1 LKTKIFAFFV
11 LIVLIP
17 SAFAAEIHD
26 AARAGDLAKVKAL
39 IEKDPGLIRT
49 VDSEGKTPLH
59 GAAEIGR
66 KEVAAYLIEKGAVVD
81 QRDSMNRTPLWW
93 CAARSMS
100 LDVARLL
107 LDKGADINA
116 TDGGWGPPLMMAAV
130 GGSAP
135 MVDLFLERGVAIP
148 GPSDPSMAG
157 LVSFSVGNGLVK
169 LVNRLVATG
178 LDVRAKDGAG
188 NSLMHKAAAGGS
200 PEIIEMF
207 VKSGLSAGEANSIG
221 WTPLHYAA
229 EAGRLKA
236 VDILLAKGAPL
247 DARTTEGKSALNL
260 ALEWKKKDVADFL
273 AAKGADGS
281 GPKFPV
287 LAGPYMG
294 QKLPGKTPE
303 LFAPGIVAAKYAFH
317 GGVSFSP
324 DGQAAYWSVQD
335 YGGEMASLESTV
347 VDGRWTMPKPM
358 SFVVL
363 GQSDDVPYPSPDGR
377 KLYFVSNRPLVK
389 GGPGGKE
396 NIWVMERQ
404 GAGWFDP
411 QPLPP
416 VINSMNMH
424 WQVSVDLRGNL
435 YFGAREE
442 GGQGFGLQ
450 DIYWSKFENGTY
462 AKPENLGAVI
472 NGPGFE
478 HSPFIAPDGSYLIF
492 SKSNPQAR
500 VDSLFISFRKPDGT
514 WSRSRELNSVMG
526 YRNRSMCPWVTL
538 DGKYLFFAGIVAGEN
553 MPFWVEAGFIE
564 DLRKAALLPS
574 ASEIVGAMIEKDGL
588 AAAEAK
594 FKELRAQPEK
604 YAFVERDFNL
614 LGYRFLQSNA
624 LPEAIAVFRMNI
636 ELFPESANNYDSLG
650 EAYMTAGDKA
660 ASKANYQRAVE
671 KDPSSANAKDVLASF
686 DSIFERTQSEW
697 NNPLAAVRSGN
708 LARVKSLFA
717 KTPGFLSA
725 RDGEGQT
732 PLHLAAVAG
741 RMDLVAFLLEKGAA
755 VDEKNVVGRTP
766 LWLAAWQSGDPNLIK
781 FLVEKGADVRAQDVM
796 GLSVLGISAIMG
808 RRESIDYLVD
818 RGATL
823 PPPGGESAKTLLSS
837 AVTNRLSTLLDR
849 LISPI

>member
-1 LKTKIFAFFV
+1 MKNQMEDGGKMMKRRV
-11 LIVLIP
+11 LVYFSLLALITT
-17 SAFAAEIHD
+17 AFAAEIHD

-39 IEKDPGLIRT
+39 IEKDPGLIRA

-59 GAAEIGR
+59 AAAERGR
-66 KEVAAYLIEKGAVVD
+66 KEVAAYLIDKGAVID

-93 CAARSMS
+93 CADRSTS

-116 TDGGWGPPLMMAAV
+116 TDGEWGPPLMMAAV
-130 GGSAP
+130 GGAAP

-148 GPSDPSMAG
+148 GPSDPIMAG
-157 LVSFSVGNGLVK
+157 LLDFSVKNGLAK
-169 LVNRLVATG
+169 LVNRLVSTG
-178 LDVRAKDGAG
+178 LNVLAKDDAG
-188 NSLMHKAAAGGS
+188 DSLMHKAATGGS
-200 PEIIEMF
+200 PEIIDLF
-207 VKSGLSAGEANSIG
+207 VKAGLSVSEADAIG
-221 WTPLHYAA
+221 WTPLHFAA
-229 EAGRLKA
+229 EAGRLRA
-236 VDILLAKGAPL
+236 VEILLAKGAPL
-247 DARTTEGKSALNL
+247 DARTTEGKTAFNL

-273 AAKGADGS
+273 AAKGADRS
-281 GPKFPV
+281 EPKFPV

-294 QKLPGKTPE
+294 QKLPRKTPE
-303 LFAPGIVAAKYAFH
+303 LFARGIVAAKYAFH

-324 DGQAAYWSVQD
+324 DGQAAYWSVQN
-335 YGGEMASLESTV
+335 YGGAMASLESTI

-363 GQSDDVPYPSPDGR
+363 GQTDDVPFPSPDGR

-404 GAGWFDP
+404 GAGWADP

-416 VINSMNMH
+416 VINAMNLH
-424 WQVSVDLRGNL
+424 WQVSVDSRGNL

-442 GGQGFGLQ
+442 GGQSFGLQ
-450 DIYWSKFENGTY
+450 DIFWSKFENGTY
-462 AKPENLGAVI
+462 TKPENLGAVI

-492 SKSNPQAR
+492 SKFDPQAG
-500 VDSLFISFRKPDGT
+500 VDSLFLSFRKPDGT
-514 WSRSRELNSVMG
+514 WSRSRELNSVMR
-526 YRNRSMCPWVTL
+526 YRNRSMCPWVTP

-574 ASEIVGAMIEKDGL
+574 ASEIVGATIDKEGP

-594 FKELRAQPEK
+594 FKELRAQPDK
-604 YAFVERDFNL
+604 YSFVERDFNL
-614 LGYRFLQSNA
+614 LGYRLLQSDA

-660 ASKANYQRAVE
+660 ASKANYQRAVD
-671 KDPSSANAKDVLASF
+671 KDPNSANAKAVLASF
-686 DSIFERTQSEW
+686 DSIFERTRSEW
-697 NNPLAAVRSGN
+697 NNPIAAVRSGN
-708 LARVKSLFA
+708 LARVRSQFA
-717 KTPGFLSA
+717 KIPGFLSA

-732 PLHLAAVAG
+732 PLHLAAMSG
-741 RMDLVAFLLEKGAA
+741 RMDMVAFLLEKGAA
-755 VDEKNVVGRTP
+755 VDDKTR
-766 LWLAAWQSGDPNLIK
+766 SD
-781 FLVEKGADVRAQDVM
+781 
-796 GLSVLGISAIMG
+796 GLLFGWRPGNPGIWS
-808 RRESIDYLVD
+808 
-818 RGATL
+818 
-823 PPPGGESAKTLLSS
+823 
-837 AVTNRLSTLLDR
+837 
-849 LISPI
+849 